1 MATSASGTAVV
12 SYNSDLVR
20 KGWVL
25 QGLIQARA
33 TSFWDG
39 LTGQSEEAVIYQK
52 NDFAVAAGHEVTFQM
67 DGNLASEAHV
77 DQEQAWGNSEEK
89 KLFSSTLRVRRLRW
103 SVDNG
108 DRFDAKNVGDLAL
121 AEHGDSLTKLSDLF
135 IRAKDQF
142 IFDALQ
148 GRLNNEGATHIVRPN
163 GKAAIANLV
172 STDVMNYQF
181 MLQVEDVIKSG
192 LGYSTGGTRRPLEPY
207 KLQDGRKVFLLVVP
221 SRVSRDLRAD
231 SNFVS
236 VVAQGDIRGEDNR
249 LIKGIIGTFGAFMVI
264 EAQDFFG
271 SSSSRL
277 IGKTSTEVCG
287 LRKLDSAGLYSGE
300 TGFANTTGQIVADRS
315 LVLGKAAIQ
324 IGFGLM
330 PDYKFKTS
338 QDFDIKSE
346 SALEV
351 WMNVQKTILTVENT
365 DYNQAKVGGFDYG
378 VVCVDTYNRTV

>member
-1 MATSASGTAVV
+1 
-12 SYNSDLVR
+12 
-20 KGWVL
+20 
-25 QGLIQARA
+25 
-33 TSFWDG
+33 
-39 LTGQSEEAVIYQK
+39 
-52 NDFAVAAGHEVTFQM
+52 
-67 DGNLASEAHV
+67 
-77 DQEQAWGNSEEK
+77 
-89 KLFSSTLRVRRLRW
+89 
-103 SVDNG
+103 
-108 DRFDAKNVGDLAL
+108 
-121 AEHGDSLTKLSDLF
+121 
-135 IRAKDQF
+135 
-142 IFDALQ
+142 
-148 GRLNNEGATHIVRPN
+148 
-163 GKAAIANLV
+163 
-172 STDVMNYQF
+172 
-181 MLQVEDVIKSG
+181 
-192 LGYSTGGTRRPLEPY
+192 
-207 KLQDGRKVFLLVVP
+207 LVVP

-231 SNFVS
+231 SNFVA
-236 VVAQGDIRGEDNR
+236 VAAQGDIRGEDNR

-300 TGFANTTGQIVADRS
+300 TGFASTPGQIVADRS

-365 DYNQAKVGGFDYG
+365 DYDQAKVGGFDYG
-378 VVCVDTYNRTV
+378 VVCVDTYNRTVA